1 MSTSSSPA
9 RPTPRKQQT
18 ARMSTGGRRPPKGDS
33 SSQFVDDEAAHD
45 SDGSNGEENG
55 DKYES
60 DFINDA
66 VQEGEPIKWP
76 DSPPRAEENADDS
89 DGDAAS
95 NNEDQPALVKRL
107 VKKNSAADSVSP
119 ATPMITRILGHPV
132 FLVLSPMLFDSARIP
147 EILRVPLKLSRILL
161 VPVNVVMGEAEHEAY
176 LLFKQSRQQP
186 TSSAELSPSYQTPI
200 VKKKHRA
207 PPHPTSNTDSISNRA
222 TPTNAPR
229 SGSALS
235 TLGSVPAP
243 SWNVPNI
250 GRSQDVVEDGDM
262 DDVPSAD
269 SEQTGDS
276 TATDGSRTLKRKQ
289 PASPSKSAMKAGGS
303 SLKRKRTETGDTLT
317 LNDPGTPAVHFDSSK
332 IGSSAKKQKEEAPEL
347 HTIDAKTCSEL
358 PDVCEVTDPTIQDAM
373 MKPIYGLQLPRLK
386 KCQVTTWSSSEGPG
400 MFELSYYPVINPKLS
415 IDTVWALL
423 LFIKHGPK
431 KRWVMSIDEKPAV
444 CVSIVNCV
452 QSSLLEVSTVGQAAS
467 PLIPLLKFITG
478 VHLSQDFERIVGL
491 CGMVFQLD
499 LMHVQLHMSALTFG
513 TKGIPIEQY
522 ENLESKVHQPGV
534 KSSANIYKKNTY
546 VPSNDSLNWNDPVPV
561 YDARFTA
568 FDAAVD
574 IDNLDK
580 ILPVYDGDIPS
591 NCCTAVGYTIS
602 HYVKYNAKGR
612 AQEDHISFN
621 LQWAVVLGEPEE

>member
-9 RPTPRKQQT
+9 RPTPRKRQT
-18 ARMSTGGRRPPKGDS
+18 ARMSTGGRRPPKSS

-66 VQEGEPIKWP
+66 VQEGEPIEWP

-95 NNEDQPALVKRL
+95 NNEDQPSLVKHL

-119 ATPMITRILGHPV
+119 ATPMITRSKARTSTTPNGRRGSDAVSSPGSVLNTSGYKGSRTPSVPGIKSNAIRLGTDPGNTQGSLEV
-132 FLVLSPMLFDSARIP
+132 VKNPAR
-147 EILRVPLKLSRILL
+147 
-161 VPVNVVMGEAEHEAY
+161 PVNVVMGEAEHEAY

-207 PPHPTSNTDSISNRA
+207 PHPTSNTDSISNRA

-243 SWNVPNI
+243 SWNMPNI
-250 GRSQDVVEDGDM
+250 GGSQDVVEDGDM

-276 TATDGSRTLKRKQ
+276 TATDGSRTLKGKQ

-347 HTIDAKTCSEL
+347 HTIDVKTCSEL

-386 KCQVTTWSSSEGPG
+386 KCQVTTWSSSKGPG

-423 LFIKHGPK
+423 LFVRKSGYINPARIDPRLLEARSPHYIKHGPK

-452 QSSLLEVSTVGQAAS
+452 QSSLLQVSTVGQAAS

-478 VHLSQDFERIVGL
+478 IHLSQDFERIVGPDTVHL
-491 CGMVFQLD
+491 TASVD
-499 LMHVQLHMSALTFG
+499 L
-513 TKGIPIEQY
+513 
-522 ENLESKVHQPGV
+522 
-534 KSSANIYKKNTY
+534 
-546 VPSNDSLNWNDPVPV
+546 
-561 YDARFTA
+561 DARMGVVCATA
-568 FDAAVD
+568 LMTTS
-574 IDNLDK
+574 NTE
-580 ILPVYDGDIPS
+580 DGDYIIELFATDVES
-591 NCCTAVGYTIS
+591 VSIC
-602 HYVKYNAKGR
+602 
-612 AQEDHISFN
+612 F
-621 LQWAVVLGEPEE
+621 